1 MKRLKRVT
9 GILFALLVFLLV
21 GGIAFIL
28 IETRDEIQATPSTV
42 DAHLRD
48 IYNPK
53 RMAGFAAAVFSA
65 DSVLYQG
72 GFGMANRETEQP
84 FTSYTQQYVASIAK
98 TLIGIA
104 LLKVEERGLVGLD
117 DPVSKHLPF
126 EIVNPAHPNTPIT
139 LRHLATHTSSLDYN
153 EAVVESLYVDDL
165 AKDSSLTAF
174 MHAYFVD
181 GGYGAVAFTDDAPG
195 TRWNYSNIGAGVAA
209 YVVEVVAGQSFAA
222 FTQTHVFD
230 ALGLDDT
237 GWFLTAAD
245 STRRAAYYA
254 PIDGELLAEPARGV
268 QLYPARDLVTTAA
281 DLARFGQA
289 MLARDPRVLT
299 AASYDQLFAPQLSPD
314 VRDRTV
320 DNSGLFWM
328 IDRNNYGITYS
339 LTGMNGGDSG
349 INTMLWFDPVTEL
362 GYVFIGNTGRSDRN
376 RSNRIWA
383 VRTLIS
389 LSDDYRM
396 RNASLPLGERLRY
409 RWHNVY
415 SRVNALF

>member
-1 MKRLKRVT
+1 MKRLKRVA
-9 GILFALLVFLLV
+9 GILFALLIFLLV
-21 GGIAFIL
+21 AGIAFIL
-28 IETRDEIQATPSTV
+28 SETRDEIQATPTTV
-42 DAHLRD
+42 NAHLQD
-48 IYNPK
+48 IYNPE

-72 GFGMANRETEQP
+72 GFGMANRESEQP
-84 FTSYTQQYVASIAK
+84 FTPHTQQYVASIAK
-98 TLIGIA
+98 TLIGVA
-104 LLKVEERGLVGLD
+104 LLKAEELGLVGLD
-117 DPVSKHLPF
+117 DSINKHLPF
-126 EIVNPAHPNTPIT
+126 EVANPAHPGIPIT

-153 EAVVESLYVDDL
+153 EAVVESLYVDD
-165 AKDSSLTAF
+165 AVKDSSLTAF
-174 MHAYFVD
+174 MQAYFAD
-181 GGYGAVAFTDDAPG
+181 GEYGDVTFTDDAPG

-209 YVVEVVAGQSFAA
+209 YVVEVVSGQSFAA

-230 ALGLDDT
+230 ALGLEDT
-237 GWFLTAAD
+237 GWFLTTTD
-245 STRRAAYYA
+245 STRRGAYYA
-254 PIDGELLAEPARGV
+254 PTDSALVAEPARGV

-281 DLARFGQA
+281 DLATFGQA

-299 AASYDQLFAPQLSPD
+299 AASYKQLFAPQLSPD

-362 GYVFIGNTGRSDRN
+362 GYVFIGNTGSSDRN

-396 RNASLPLGERLRY
+396 RNGDLQLGERLRY